1 MFSNNKKI
9 EFIEK
14 LKKKNLKL
22 YVAESITGGKFTS
35 ELVKI
40 KGASKYLD
48 YSIIT
53 YSNKSKYD
61 FLGIEKVIKKHGVV
75 SSEVAIQMAKKISY
89 KSNYRNKI
97 SLACTGFASKPNCT
111 KENQQGVVFIAA
123 NYNKKIN
130 VVKKVFLKKK
140 RIEIIN
146 LTVEEMFKQG
156 NLII

>member
-1 MFSNNKKI
+1 MFFSKKKI

-14 LKKKNLKL
+14 LKKKRLKL

-40 KGASKYLD
+40 EGASEYLD

-53 YSNKSKYD
+53 YSNESKYN
-61 FLGIEKVIKKHGVV
+61 FLGIQEVIKTYGVV
-75 SSEVAIQMAKKISY
+75 SSEVAVQMAKKISF
-89 KSNYRNKI
+89 KSNFKNKI
-97 SLACTGFASKPNCT
+97 SISCTGFASKPNNLR
-111 KENQQGVVFIAA
+111 KNQQGVVFIAV

-140 RIEIIN
+140 REEVIN
-146 LTVEEMFKQG
+146 LTVEEMFRLG
-156 NLII
+156 NLVI

>member
-1 MFSNNKKI
+1 MLSKNKKI

-14 LKKKNLKL
+14 LKKKDLKL

-61 FLGIEKVIKKHGVV
+61 FLGIEKVIKIHGVV

-97 SLACTGFASKPNCT
+97 SLACTGLASKPNCT

-123 NYNKKIN
+123 
-130 VVKKVFLKKK
+130 
-140 RIEIIN
+140 
-146 LTVEEMFKQG
+146 G
-156 NLII
+156 WC

>member
-1 MFSNNKKI
+1 MLSKNKKI

-14 LKKKNLKL
+14 LKKKDLKL

-61 FLGIEKVIKKHGVV
+61 FLGIEEVIKIHGVV
-75 SSEVAIQMAKKISY
+75 SSEVAIQMAKKLVI
-89 KSNYRNKI
+89 
-97 SLACTGFASKPNCT
+97 
-111 KENQQGVVFIAA
+111 NQT
-123 NYNKKIN
+123 
-130 VVKKVFLKKK
+130 
-140 RIEIIN
+140 IE
-146 LTVEEMFKQG
+146 MQYH
-156 NLII
+156 

>member
-1 MFSNNKKI
+1 MLSNKKKI

-14 LKKKNLKL
+14 LKKKELKL

-40 KGASKYLD
+40 RGASTYLD

-53 YSNKSKYD
+53 YSTKSKND
-61 FLGIEKVIKKHGVV
+61 FLRIENDVKLHGVV
-75 SSEVAIQMAKKISY
+75 SSQVAIQMAKKISY
-89 KSNYRNKI
+89 KSKFKNKI
-97 SLACTGFASKPNCT
+97 SIACTGFASKPPNSE
-111 KENQQGVVFIAA
+111 ENKQGVVFVAVT
-123 NYNKKIN
+123 YNKKIN